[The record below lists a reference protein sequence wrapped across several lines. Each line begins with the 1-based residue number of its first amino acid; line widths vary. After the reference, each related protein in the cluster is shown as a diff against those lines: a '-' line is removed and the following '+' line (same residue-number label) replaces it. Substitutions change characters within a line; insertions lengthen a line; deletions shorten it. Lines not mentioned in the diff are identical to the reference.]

1 MAISLESAGRVRQ
14 KTRSLTL
21 DPSVF
26 LSLKGFFQYWAT
38 NKNNADL
45 QYVPFS
51 DAQATTT
58 AGAPI
63 VDAPCTV
70 YVFYVKKGS
79 TATDSFI
86 KLYDDIT
93 DDSTTTDHRQSI
105 ALLEADE
112 ESLVIHPKGLTMATG
127 VVVSA
132 TTAAEGSTQ
141 STAGDAGN
149 GFLII
154 GAAGQN

>member
-1 MAISLESAGRVRQ
+1 MALALESAGRVRQ

-26 LSLKGFFQYWAT
+26 LALKGFFQYWAT
-38 NKNNADL
+38 NKQNADL
-45 QYVPFS
+45 QFVPFS
-51 DAQATTT
+51 DTQATTT

-70 YVFYVKKGS
+70 YVQYVKKGS
-79 TATDSFI
+79 TATDSFL
-86 KLYDDIT
+86 KLFDDIT
-93 DDSTTTDHRQSI
+93 DDSTTTDSRNAV

-112 ESLVIHPKGLTMATG
+112 ESLLIYPKGLTMAVG

-132 TTAAEGSTQ
+132 TTALEGSTN

-149 GFLII
+149 GWLII
-154 GAAGQN
+154 GAAGSN